1 MRLSARAFSVALPL
15 SALTLLLLP
24 GCNSAGGQGAGAG
37 ANISGPLTMLAD
49 YQSRAPRTCASVTS
63 APSAA
68 QAAIMVQ
75 CTMDATSAFGVGLVQ
90 DVKIEMGKARPFV
103 YYSDA
108 GLSGVDLTAQVI
120 PLRGSYTSYLCNTI
134 SNMAPVGHS
143 CMKSP
148 VPMAVGACWK
158 TSFGDYKCKLQG
170 APGGSLPKSEFA
182 GAPQTF

>member
-1 MRLSARAFSVALPL
+1 MFRFLRARNLALSIAVLSILAPLGCKSVDGQ
-15 SALTLLLLP
+15 S
-24 GCNSAGGQGAGAG
+24 GGASS
-37 ANISGPLTMLAD
+37 ISEPLTMLAD
-49 YQSRAPRTCASVTS
+49 YQSRAPRKCSSVTNP
-63 APSAA
+63 PSVA
-68 QAAIMVQ
+68 QAAVMVQ

-90 DVKIEMGKARPFV
+90 DVNIEMGKARPFV

-108 GLSGVDLTAQVI
+108 GLSGVDLDAKVY
-120 PLRGSYTSYLCNTI
+120 PLRGSYTSYLCNKI
-134 SNMAPVGHS
+134 SNMSLPGHS

-182 GAPQTF
+182 GAPTTF

>member
-1 MRLSARAFSVALPL
+1 MSLSARAFHVALCF
-15 SALTLLLLP
+15 SALTLVTSV

-37 ANISGPLTMLAD
+37 AAISGPLTMLPD
-49 YQSRAPRTCASVTS
+49 YQSRAPRTCSSVTS
-63 APSAA
+63 APSVA
-68 QAAIMVQ
+68 QAAVMVQ

-134 SNMAPVGHS
+134 SNMSTPGKS

-182 GAPQTF
+182 AAPTTF

>member
-1 MRLSARAFSVALPL
+1 MSHSSRAFRAALPFL
-15 SALTLLLLP
+15 ALTLLALP
-24 GCNSAGGQGAGAG
+24 GCNSAGGQGSGSAAV
-37 ANISGPLTMLAD
+37 ISGPLTMLAD
-49 YQSRAPRTCASVTS
+49 YQSRAPRTCS
-63 APSAA
+63 AVNSPPSAA

-75 CTMDATSAFGVGLVQ
+75 CTMDATSAFGVGLIQ
-90 DVKIEMGKARPFV
+90 DVKLEMGKARPFV
-103 YYSDA
+103 YSSDA

-120 PLRGSYTSYLCNTI
+120 PLRGSYTGYLCNKI
-134 SNMAPVGHS
+134 SNMSVPGQS

-182 GAPQTF
+182 AAPTTF